1 VEKPP
6 NGDPILA
13 WNHKLSI
20 RLPPRP
26 ENHCHLDYLG
36 ATEGKKC
43 ASFQQQ
49 GHSALAVMQRIE
61 EESKNVIMAG
71 AKHLAKLTT

>member
-1 VEKPP
+1 MWKSHQMVIQYWHGTTNSPSDCP
-6 NGDPILA
+6 
-13 WNHKLSI
+13 
-20 RLPPRP
+20 
-26 ENHCHLDYLG
+26 HCHLDYLG

-43 ASFQQQ
+43 VSFQQQ
-49 GHSALAVMQRIE
+49 AHGALAVTQRIE